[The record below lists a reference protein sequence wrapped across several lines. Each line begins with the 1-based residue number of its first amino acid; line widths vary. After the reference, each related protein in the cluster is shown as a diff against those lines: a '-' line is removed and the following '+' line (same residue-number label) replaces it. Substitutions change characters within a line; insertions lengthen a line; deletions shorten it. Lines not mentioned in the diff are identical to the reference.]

1 MSLTLCMVCYR
12 DSEFCHFPSENIEF
26 CLFPSSEQQLKSQF
40 SSFSPNLAV
49 WGLFHALMVQGS
61 VRDLSSIY
69 TVSGTPSLALFGVSL
84 PHFSAVM
91 VAFKVCSLVLQ
102 ANKTGFLSEF

>member
-1 MSLTLCMVCYR
+1 MVCYR

-26 CLFPSSEQQLKSQF
+26 CSFPSSEQQLKSQF

-69 TVSGTPSLALFGVSL
+69 TVSGTPSLAFLGISL